1 MKKFAFGLLLLTGGF
16 LCWGTLATATESRTL
31 TGEYVWNRDGTRGAL
46 EAVFTPA
53 DDGHWEVVFYANFN
67 DRRVTY
73 EGTARGSLSDGGLQG
88 EVKSESR
95 RQTYR
100 FKGTFKG
107 GSFAG
112 THSEVRRG
120 SDRPLGTLTLG
131 H

>member
-1 MKKFAFGLLLLTGGF
+1 MVAGCVLFWASLVE
-16 LCWGTLATATESRTL
+16 AAESRTL

-53 DDGHWEVVFYANFN
+53 GEGSWEVVFYANFN

-73 EGTARGSLSDGGLQG
+73 EGTARGSLSEGSLQG
-88 EVKSESR
+88 EVKSQSR

-100 FKGTFKG
+100 FSGTFDE
-107 GSFAG
+107 GSFEG

-131 H
+131 R